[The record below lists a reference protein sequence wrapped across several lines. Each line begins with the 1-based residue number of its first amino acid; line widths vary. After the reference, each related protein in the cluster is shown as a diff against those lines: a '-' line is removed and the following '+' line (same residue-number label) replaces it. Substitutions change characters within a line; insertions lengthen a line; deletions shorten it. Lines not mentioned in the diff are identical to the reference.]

1 MSEAIKRAI
10 QDGRTILGLEFGST
24 RIKAVLVDGTHRA
37 VAQGTWDWENSL
49 VDNVWTYSLEEI
61 WKGLQGC
68 YKSLTEDVRN
78 RYGVTLT
85 RLEAMGFSYSRV

>member
-37 VAQGTWDWENSL
+37 VAQATWAWENSL
-49 VDNVWTYSLEEI
+49 V
-61 WKGLQGC
+61 
-68 YKSLTEDVRN
+68 
-78 RYGVTLT
+78 
-85 RLEAMGFSYSRV
+85 SYDRA